1 MRQLEYWKDATILHS
16 RCSVN
21 PMALCEPTVWWM
33 TSSGPFAVSHLNWN
47 INEHQN
53 VFCFNRTKISI
64 FFKFKSTEVNLLSC
78 LVCLS
83 GKMADSALWLVRSPV
98 NQALRTVNWFN
109 WFKASKMFV
118 SLITP
123 LEVSGPRKK
132 KMEEQTNPFNWMS
145 HLWRKCSYWFKSID
159 SISLAKNRS
168 KEQFI
173 FTSTSLLESVK
184 LKIRQDS
191 WNALTKSWSEIMVRE
206 SLSGLSEWARKLFY
220 SDRNFGAH
228 TANHFI
234 CSGTSKVLKSLFRSA
249 VHSKWDISH
258 SEGHLGMK
266 TIMAALL
273 KGCS

>member
-21 PMALCEPTVWWM
+21 TMALCEPTVWWM
-33 TSSGPFAVSHLNWN
+33 TSSGPFAVSHLNSN

-64 FFKFKSTEVNLLSC
+64 FFKFKLIYSPVWFVCRARWQIRHYDWSDRLSIKLCERSIGSTDSKLQKCLFLLS
-78 LVCLS
+78 L
-83 GKMADSALWLVRSPV
+83 LWKYL
-98 NQALRTVNWFN
+98 
-109 WFKASKMFV
+109 
-118 SLITP
+118 
-123 LEVSGPRKK
+123 GPEK

-159 SISLAKNRS
+159 SNSLAKNRS

-191 WNALTKSWSEIMVRE
+191 WNALMKSWSEIMVCE
-206 SLSGLSEWARKLFY
+206 SLSGLSEWVCKLFY

-234 CSGTSKVLKSLFRSA
+234 CSGTSEVLKSLFRSA